1 MKKTLWLCLIT
12 ILIFQFSASS
22 IYSARLND
30 DADTNIPKT
39 TAEVIDNINQD
50 MELLY
55 GLENYYPASTSFG
68 ALRTD
73 LLQKNL
79 DNNTFNFDMVYGQSH
94 GPVLVH
100 KNNMYAYSGYTVT
113 GDSVSSEGAP
123 WYAGWSGTKIQN
135 FNMIKIPWK
144 NPDVRNSYGIKQ
156 NNFDRYIDK
165 NNEYLMKSN
174 GTFEQSIITG
184 LNENYAGKK
193 YKQFMYNNQNHTLE
207 DESVYTR
214 DATPSKGGQWID
226 YVHVLQPP
234 TYLAWG
240 SGRIYIQGPTGITYL
255 GIPIAPFILQV
266 NDLSPHFETMPSGAV
281 AGQEVTVGIRLRSS
295 FATEKTTDYAWKIT
309 SSGKE
314 IPVKFHGH
322 ASTLA
327 GQIKLAANTADNIL
341 YATFTMPDGDVNIRF
356 NLNSQKSP
364 KEVLYGNNELY
375 GWISKVTA
383 MPTAKGS
390 FDLDYNVLSK
400 KVNFGLANGAEIKA
414 VLKPPYTDFKW
425 NGNATGA
432 LEVTNNTDTIY
443 RYFRVE
449 NNPVVNDAASTIV
462 RKPDIIASLQRPDFG
477 DDPVNGKWYINPAP
491 YTPNQKSGNISF
503 QGTVSRNYTRDYQV
517 CSTSKNAEGK
527 EVESCQSYTESGTTS
542 APFTPGLDVKTIRTY
557 IYNGLEK
564 IAPKLYKNSID
575 KNKADSLIRK
585 LLWTSEPYNYNV
597 IRWMAHEDENGKLK
611 DWTKVKGKYE
621 RIFTQQASADIGW
634 KVENSMA
641 KIYKKARDTAKKML
655 NNKSDY
661 DTAVFATD
669 KQLQGYDYPIK
680 SGYYFNPA
688 GTYTFTLET
697 VTYKDTDKDTKD
709 HKELVEELT
718 NSFRYET
725 DLMYINNDKV
735 AVNLRNE
742 PLSKN
747 GNNFA
752 RKPAA
757 LSVEN
762 STGVNNAEL
771 LTVENSFTK
780 EVEEIPYSQDRDSD
794 KGTHE
799 YWKNILEGY
808 SESSTQGSNDNF
820 KYREYV
826 GSNQHMYKITEKSTV
841 TITINKDNLPV
852 YTTAEMPDG
861 KYYVKAWM
869 ADIELSKSSN
879 AYKSLGKLVGIK
891 PLDQIEITVKGS
903 MFDDLNN

>member
-1 MKKTLWLCLIT
+1 MTFMKRQ
-12 ILIFQFSASS
+12 ILILAIIVVLFQSFISVVSS
-22 IYSARLND
+22 EEAVD
-30 DADTNIPKT
+30 DPYKNLPKT
-39 TAEVIDNINQD
+39 PEEVIKYINQD
-50 MELLY
+50 MDTIY
-55 GLENYYPASTSFG
+55 GRPNYYPLKIG
-68 ALRTD
+68 NRNLRKD
-73 LLQKNL
+73 LLQKSIDSNR
-79 DNNTFNFDMVYGQSH
+79 NNFEIVYGEPHYWLEHS
-94 GPVLVH
+94 
-100 KNNMYAYSGYTVT
+100 NMYAYSGYTKS
-113 GDSVSSEGAP
+113 GEDVSTEDAP
-123 WYAGWSGTKIQN
+123 WYAGWSGKQIQD
-135 FNMIKIPWK
+135 FNMIYRPWDNDK
-144 NPDVRNSYGIKQ
+144 MKKLFPSND
-156 NNFDRYIDK
+156 FDDYI
-165 NNEYLMKSN
+165 NNESEYLKDSN
-174 GTFEQSIITG
+174 GTFEKSIIDG
-184 LNENYAGKK
+184 LNRDYAGKK
-193 YKQFMYNNQNHTLE
+193 YAEFIYNNQNSTLQGSE
-207 DESVYTR
+207 VYTMN
-214 DATPSKGGQWID
+214 ATPSKGGQWID

-234 TYLAWG
+234 TYLSWG
-240 SGRIYIQGPTGITYL
+240 SGRIYIQGSSGNITYL
-255 GIPIAPFILQV
+255 GISIAPFILQK

-281 AGQEVTVGIRLRSS
+281 AGQEITVGIRLRSS
-295 FATEKTTDYAWKIT
+295 FASEKTTDYAWKIT
-309 SSGKE
+309 SNGKE
-314 IPVKFHGH
+314 IPVKYHGH

-327 GQIKLAANTADNIL
+327 GKIKLAANTADNIL

-364 KEVLYGNNELY
+364 KEALYGNNELY
-375 GWISKVTA
+375 GWINKVTA

-414 VLKPPYTDFKW
+414 VLQPPYSDFKW
-425 NGNATGA
+425 SGNATGA

-443 RYFRVE
+443 RYFQVE
-449 NNPVVNDAASTIV
+449 KNPIVNDEASTIV

-477 DDPVNGKWYINPAP
+477 DDPVNGKWYNNPAP

-503 QGTVSRNYTRDYQV
+503 QGTVSRNFTRDYQE

-527 EVESCQSYTESGTTS
+527 EVESCQSFTASGTTS

-718 NSFRYET
+718 NYFR
-725 DLMYINNDKV
+725 
-735 AVNLRNE
+735 
-742 PLSKN
+742 
-747 GNNFA
+747 FC
-752 RKPAA
+752 
-757 LSVEN
+757 
-762 STGVNNAEL
+762 
-771 LTVENSFTK
+771 
-780 EVEEIPYSQDRDSD
+780 
-794 KGTHE
+794 
-799 YWKNILEGY
+799 
-808 SESSTQGSNDNF
+808 
-820 KYREYV
+820 
-826 GSNQHMYKITEKSTV
+826 
-841 TITINKDNLPV
+841 
-852 YTTAEMPDG
+852 
-861 KYYVKAWM
+861 
-869 ADIELSKSSN
+869 
-879 AYKSLGKLVGIK
+879 
-891 PLDQIEITVKGS
+891 
-903 MFDDLNN
+903 